1 MAAKLKPLL
10 PEIVFVGN
18 LPHLDHPSDP
28 LDPAALVLM
37 TRVMDAPLKGI
48 RITEWSIWQQGPA
61 ATTTLADMGAE
72 IIKIEDRKWGDPG
85 RGMMPASPPIGAKG
99 SPNFLFEC
107 NNRHKKSVG
116 LDLKRPEALEIVYKL
131 VEKSDV
137 FVQNFRLGV
146 AKRLGLDYPTLKAH
160 NPRLIYATASGYGPE
175 GPDAAEP
182 SFDLMA
188 QARSGLMM
196 TIGGAPDDPPRPVC
210 AGVADEAGAIVLALG
225 IVTAILARDKY
236 GVGQEVDTSL
246 LGSMTLLQRLNVA
259 SRIMTGREFGR
270 MPRTRAVNPL
280 WNHYRCADGKWICF
294 AMAEP
299 DRYWKDFCTALG
311 HIELIEDPRFSV
323 LPVRAQNAAALIEI
337 MDRTIATRTRAEW
350 IAILKV
356 AGDLVYSVVNSITD
370 LPDDPQIVANDYIV
384 DYEHPE
390 YGQLKL
396 VGMPIRFSATPANP
410 RGPAPKLGEHTDA
423 VLDELGYSREQVAR
437 LRETGVI

>member
-1 MAAKLKPLL
+1 
-10 PEIVFVGN
+10 
-18 LPHLDHPSDP
+18 
-28 LDPAALVLM
+28 
-37 TRVMDAPLKGI
+37 MDAPLKGI
-48 RITEWSIWQQGPA
+48 RIVEWSIWQQGPA

-72 IIKIEDRKWGDPG
+72 VIKIEDRKWGDPG
-85 RGMMPASPPIGAKG
+85 RGMMPASPPIGGKG
-99 SPNFLFEC
+99 VLNFLFEC

-116 LDLKRPEALEIVYKL
+116 LDLKRPEAREIVYKL
-131 VEKSDV
+131 IEKSDV

-146 AKRLGLDYPTLKAH
+146 AQRLGLDYATLRAR

-196 TIGGAPDDPPRPVC
+196 TVGGAPDDPPRPVC

-225 IVTAILARDKY
+225 IVTAIVARDKY

-259 SRIMTGREFGR
+259 SRVMTGREFGR
-270 MPRTRAVNPL
+270 VPRNRNFNPL
-280 WNHYRCADGKWICF
+280 WNHYQCADGKWICF

-311 HIELIEDPRFSV
+311 LPELIEDPRFSV

-337 MDRTIATRTRAEW
+337 LDRTLAAKTRAEW
-350 IAILKV
+350 MAILK
-356 AGDLVYSVVNSITD
+356 AGGDLVYTVVNTITD
-370 LPDDPQIVANDYIV
+370 LPDDPQVVANDYIV
-384 DYEHPE
+384 DYEHPQH
-390 YGQLKL
+390 GKGKL
-396 VGMPIRFSATPANP
+396 VGLPIRFSQTPANP
-410 RGPAPKLGEHTDA
+410 RGAAPSLGQDTDA
-423 VLDELGYSREQVAR
+423 VLAELGYSRDDLVR
-437 LRETGVI
+437 LREAGAI

>member
-1 MAAKLKPLL
+1 
-10 PEIVFVGN
+10 
-18 LPHLDHPSDP
+18 
-28 LDPAALVLM
+28 
-37 TRVMDAPLKGI
+37 MDAPLKGI
-48 RITEWSIWQQGPA
+48 RIVEWSIWQQGPA

-72 IIKIEDRKWGDPG
+72 VIKIEDRKWGDPG
-85 RGMMPASPPIGAKG
+85 RGMMPASPPLGGKG
-99 SPNFLFEC
+99 VVNFLFEC
-107 NNRHKKSVG
+107 NNRHKKSVAI
-116 LDLKRPEALEIVYKL
+116 DLKQPQAREIVYKL

-146 AKRLGLDYPTLKAH
+146 ARRLGLDYATLKAR

-196 TIGGAPDDPPRPVC
+196 TVGGAPDDPPRPVC

-246 LGSMTLLQRLNVA
+246 LGSMTLLQRLNLA
-259 SRIMTGREFGR
+259 SRVMTGREFGR
-270 MPRTRAVNPL
+270 MPRTRNINPL
-280 WNHYRCADGKWICF
+280 WNYYQCADGKWICF

-311 HIELIEDPRFSV
+311 HLELIEDPRFSV
-323 LPVRAQNAAALIEI
+323 LRARAQNSAALIAI
-337 MDRTIATRTRAEW
+337 LDNTMATRTRAEW
-350 IAILKV
+350 MAILK
-356 AGDLVYSVVNSITD
+356 AGGDLVYTVVNTISD
-370 LPDDPQIVANDYIV
+370 LPDDPQVVANDYIV

-390 YGQLKL
+390 YGKMKL

-410 RGPAPKLGEHTDA
+410 RGAAPKLGQDTDD
-423 VLDELGYSREQVAR
+423 VLAGLGYSRDDLAH
-437 LRETGVI
+437 LREAGAI